1 MPTVTAPIVAVTV
14 YPQQARV
21 TRRAE
26 FDVAEGPRIVF
37 AGLPTVLDAD
47 SVRVAGA
54 GPARIVGVD
63 VRTAH
68 HPDPADAKR
77 RELTAQRKA
86 LQATIDGITDE
97 AQAAATKVEM
107 LTGLAR
113 GSAESFAQA
122 LAKGKAEP
130 GRIATVGGALDAQLA
145 QALKARRAITVR
157 LDEAQEELDAL
168 DRRIQS
174 MGRQSGRDSTEVV
187 VELEPTGEGLAELEL
202 SYLVTHASWEPT
214 YDIRV
219 SDKEVAV
226 SWFGLV
232 TQYTGEDWPECEL
245 SLSTARPTVTVAVP
259 ELRPWYLDRARPL
272 PRPSQP
278 RRSGPSDA
286 APLGAV
292 PPAAMAASESHLDAD
307 EEVDVASFMRRATAD
322 MDQGVTASTY
332 RTQRP
337 VAIPLGAR
345 GHRVSLAELEFP
357 ANLGYITAP
366 VQAEEAYLRAEVTN
380 NSEHTLR
387 AGKASIFRGEEFVGS
402 TRIGTWAPGEELE
415 LALGVD
421 DRIRIERKLVRR
433 TASKATLSSTSRREA
448 EYRTSIANHT
458 PAAIAVTVLDQSP
471 VSRDEAITVKDV
483 RTSPTPAE
491 TTDLGEITWKLEI
504 APGKTETVNLSFRV
518 DVAKGVEIT
527 GWR

>member
-14 YPQQARV
+14 YPQRARV

-37 AGLPTVLDAD
+37 AGLPVALDAE
-47 SVRVAGA
+47 SVRVTGA
-54 GPARIVGVD
+54 GHARIVGVD

-68 HPDPADAKR
+68 HPDPADATR
-77 RELTAQRKA
+77 RELATQRKA
-86 LQATIDGITDE
+86 LQATVDGIVDE
-97 AQAAATKVEM
+97 AQAAATKVDM

-113 GSAESFAQA
+113 SSAESFAQA

-130 GRIATVGGALDAQLA
+130 GRIATVGGALDAQLS
-145 QALKARRAITVR
+145 QALKARRTITIR
-157 LDEAQEELDAL
+157 LDEAREELEAL

-174 MGRQSGRDSTEVV
+174 MGSQSSRDSTEVV
-187 VELEPTGEGLAELEL
+187 VELEATGTGAAELEL
-202 SYLVTHASWEPT
+202 SYVVEHASWEPA

-219 SDKEVAV
+219 GDKDVEVV
-226 SWFGLV
+226 WYGLV
-232 TQYTGEDWPECEL
+232 TQRTGEDWPECAL
-245 SLSTARPTVTVAVP
+245 SLSTARPAVTVAVP
-259 ELRPWYLDRARPL
+259 ELRPWFLDRSRPVAVPSAPGMAMRARAARPAMTFT
-272 PRPSQP
+272 
-278 RRSGPSDA
+278 GA
-286 APLGAV
+286 ADEV
-292 PPAAMAASESHLDAD
+292 EMAAMAPMND
-307 EEVDVASFMRRATAD
+307 EFAD
-322 MDQGVTASTY
+322 MEQGATASTY
-332 RTQRP
+332 RTMRP
-337 VAIPLGAR
+337 TAIPTGAR
-345 GHRVSLAELEFP
+345 GHRTTLARLEFP
-357 ANLGYITAP
+357 AELGYITAP

-402 TRIGTWAPGEELE
+402 TRIATWAPGEELE

-448 EYRTSIANHT
+448 EYRTTIANHT
-458 PAAIAVTVLDQSP
+458 PTAIAVTVLDQSP

-483 RTSPTPAE
+483 RTSPTPTE

-504 APGKTETVNLSFRV
+504 APGETATTHLSFRV
-518 DVAKGVEIT
+518 DVAKGVEIV

>member
-37 AGLPTVLDAD
+37 AGLPVVMDAD
-47 SVRVAGA
+47 SVRVTGS

-77 RELTAQRKA
+77 RELAAQRKA
-86 LQATIDGITDE
+86 LQATIDGIADE
-97 AQAAATKVEM
+97 EQAAATKVEM

-113 GSAESFAQA
+113 SSAESFAQA

-145 QALKARRAITVR
+145 QALKARRAIAVR
-157 LDEAQEELDAL
+157 RDEAQEELDAL

-174 MGRQSGRDSTEVV
+174 MGRQSSRDSTEVV
-187 VELEPTGEGLAELEL
+187 VELEATGTGAAELEL
-202 SYLVTHASWEPT
+202 SYVVENASWEPA
-214 YDIRV
+214 YDVRV
-219 SDKEVAV
+219 GDKDVEVV
-226 SWFGLV
+226 WYGLV
-232 TQYTGEDWPECEL
+232 TQHTGENWPECEL
-245 SLSTARPTVTVAVP
+245 ALSTARPAVTVTVP
-259 ELRPWYLDRARPL
+259 ELRPWFLDRNRPL
-272 PRPSQP
+272 PVGAPP
-278 RRSGPSDA
+278 ASGMAMRARA
-286 APLGAV
+286 AGPAMTFAGAADEV
-292 PPAAMAASESHLDAD
+292 EMAAMAPMAD
-307 EEVDVASFMRRATAD
+307 EFAD
-322 MDQGVTASTY
+322 LEQGATASTY
-332 RTQRP
+332 RTMRP
-337 VAIPLGAR
+337 TAIPTGAR
-345 GHRVSLAELEFP
+345 GHRATLARLEFP
-357 ANLGYITAP
+357 ASLGYITAP

-387 AGKASIFRGEEFVGS
+387 AGKASVFRGEEFVGS
-402 TRIGTWAPGEELE
+402 TRIDTWAPGEELE

-448 EYRTSIANHT
+448 EYRTTIANHT
-458 PAAIAVTVLDQSP
+458 PAAITVTVLDQSP

-491 TTDLGEITWKLEI
+491 TSDLGEITWKLEI
-504 APGKTETVNLSFRV
+504 APGETESVSLSFRV